1 MNRTA
6 PARFPYC
13 PFYPIHPPRTETD
26 ETLSGL
32 MGQLR
37 EQGYRT
43 YLNTHLALIHT
54 GPEVLTVNVVYQL
67 KGSSDPGNELF
78 LYAISMQ
85 PLKKISGAWCAA
97 WPCPPWR
104 RKCPHSRRSATS
116 GKTELPHLNPAFRA
130 KPSVGCRLGVIYVTS

>member
-67 KGSSDPGNELF
+67 KGSSDPGDELF
-78 LYAISMQ
+78 LYAIPMQ
-85 PLKKISGAWCAA
+85 SLKKILVHG
-97 WPCPPWR
+97 
-104 RKCPHSRRSATS
+104 
-116 GKTELPHLNPAFRA
+116 
-130 KPSVGCRLGVIYVTS
+130 VRLGPARHGAGNVLIQDVPLHPVKPNYPILTRRFARNPQ